1 MSSRRSSIGLRGAG
15 LLVVFALVSLACS
28 FSLGNPDIGVVQ
40 PTATRSA
47 PRPTLR
53 PVSTRTPAGE
63 PQSPPQTGQPEG
75 GAQGGAVQETPQ
87 IPQTGQEPE
96 SSEGVVLQAPE
107 TLPQLYE
114 QVSPGAVSILV
125 SANQG
130 GQLGGG
136 EGSGFILS
144 EDGYIVT
151 NNHVVEGGDTYIVRF
166 FNDVDARADLVG
178 ADPDSDLAILLV
190 EDRPE
195 GAHPLPLGDSDAVLV
210 GEPVVAIGNPLGIG
224 TSMSFGIVSA
234 IDRVIPSL
242 TQFNIPEAIQTD
254 APLNPGNSGGPLIN
268 MRGEVIGINTAVST
282 QAQGI
287 GFAIPINTALAV
299 VDDLIEVGY
308 VSRTAEAI
316 EAIEWYPV
324 TLNVVLGQSTSDPNL
339 PLLGVTYNMV
349 NEEIAE
355 RLELPEV
362 KGAYVVEVIRG
373 SAADR
378 AGIKPDDV
386 IIRFGDVEITPETP
400 LNEAVAEKRPG
411 QRVLVTVWRPVMVPI
426 EDSAV

>member
-63 PQSPPQTGQPEG
+63 PQAPPQTGQPEG
-75 GAQGGAVQETPQ
+75 GSQGGAVQETPQ

-190 EDRPE
+190 EDMPE

-254 APLNPGNSGGPLIN
+254 APINPGNSGGPLIN
-268 MRGEVIGINTAVST
+268 MRGEVIGIN
-282 QAQGI
+282 AQIRTTEGGGSIGI
-287 GFAIPINTALAV
+287 GFAVPVNILKLVYPSLIETGSYTWSYLGVSSQIESPLAV
-299 VDDLIEVGY
+299 QPGDLEAQRGAHID
-308 VSRTAEAI
+308 AI
-316 EAIEWYPV
+316 EP
-324 TLNVVLGQSTSDPNL
+324 GGP
-339 PLLGVTYNMV
+339 
-349 NEEIAE
+349 
-355 RLELPEV
+355 
-362 KGAYVVEVIRG
+362 
-373 SAADR
+373 ADQ
-378 AGIKPDDV
+378 AGLTE
-386 IIRFGDVEITPETP
+386 GDVVISADGKEIRSFED
-400 LNEAVAEKRPG
+400 LLSYIAFKRPG
-411 QRVLVTVWRPVMVPI
+411 DQVELVVLRNGQQGQVTVTLGERP
-426 EDSAV
+426 SGAVQ